1 MTDELDGLAAPNAP
15 PPASEFPPGATASP
29 DGWRKDKAGRDFITI
44 PGRRGPLYRRGEE
57 TIRDRLERDS
67 RPKDEKPKPGGK
79 RRRPKLPDTPDKP
92 RNEDLRELEA
102 ALAEAFRSP
111 SMIAGLAGDLY
122 LANHFAMWGPRLAR
136 NLVVT
141 SEHNPWLRRQL
152 ETMASGGAV
161 SMTVITLIGLA
172 GAVLCYT
179 APPIIYL
186 FNLPAPDMAR
196 QMFSIPERRNGTIPQ
211 GPAAEVPAAPTAA

>member
-1 MTDELDGLAAPNAP
+1 MTDELDGLAAPGAP
-15 PPASEFPPGATASP
+15 SPAPEFPPGATVSP
-29 DGWRKDKAGRDFITI
+29 DGWRKDKAGRDFVTI

-57 TIRDRLERDS
+57 TVAERLERDR
-67 RPKDEKPKPGGK
+67 RPKDDKPKGKAK
-79 RRRPKLPDTPDKP
+79 RRPQLPETPDKP

-122 LANHFAMWGPRLAR
+122 LANHFSVWGPRLAR

-152 ETMASGGAV
+152 EQMASGGQV
-161 SMTVITLIGLA
+161 SMTVITMIGLA

-196 QMFSIPERRNGTIPQ
+196 AMFSIPERRNGSIPPA
-211 GPAAEVPAAPTAA
+211 PAAEASAAPAAA